1 MKIKWITEYYLDVC
15 SVEWQCSKLYKQCQI
30 YKCTIAC
37 YTLTIEMR

>member
-1 MKIKWITEYYLDVC
+1 MEIKWITEYYLDVY
-15 SVEWQCSKLYKQCQI
+15 SVERQCIKLLKQCQI